1 MAKRDYYEVLGVNHS
16 ATKNEIKRAFRKLA
30 QEYHPDRNK
39 AEDAEA
45 KFKEVAE
52 AYQVLNDDQKR
63 QMYDQYGH
71 DAERM
76 SGSPFVDMG
85 DIGSLFEQF
94 FGMHT
99 GQSGARSR
107 RPRQGND
114 LRATMSLTFGEAAF
128 GVTKDLDIEAMELCD
143 HCDGSGAEP
152 GHPPE
157 ACTHCQGRGS
167 VRYRQEVPLFG
178 PVTTEQTCPACGGV
192 GQEIRVKCTKCY
204 GDKRVPVKRTISV
217 SIPAGVNEGQ
227 RLRLAGRGEPGFN
240 GGPAGDLF
248 VVFSVQDHPVFTRDE
263 YDLHLEVPITVS
275 QAALGTRITVPLL
288 EGNEEELDI
297 PPGTQPFTT
306 FRKRGKG
313 IPRLQ
318 SVGRGDMIITANVM
332 IPTRLDTEQK
342 DLFRQLD
349 TAIGTENHEPR
360 RGFFNRIQDFL
371 S

>member
-1 MAKRDYYEVLGVNHS
+1 MAKRDYYEVLGVGRS

-39 AEDAEA
+39 AADAEA

-63 QMYDQYGH
+63 QMYDRYGH

-76 SGSPFVDMG
+76 SSSPFVDMG

-94 FGMHT
+94 FGMNT
-99 GQSGARSR
+99 GPAGARSR

-114 LRATMSLTFGEAAF
+114 LRAMMSLTFGEAAF

-143 HCDGSGAEP
+143 RCDGSGAEP

-157 ACTHCQGRGS
+157 ACAHCQGRGS
-167 VRYRQEVPLFG
+167 VQYRQEVPLFG
-178 PVTTEQTCPACGGV
+178 SVVTEQTCPACGGV
-192 GQEIRVKCTKCY
+192 GQEIRHKCTKCY
-204 GDKRVPVKRTISV
+204 GDKRIAVQRTISV

-240 GGPAGDLF
+240 GGPPGDLYI
-248 VVFSVQDHPVFTRDE
+248 VFAVQDHPVFTREE

-275 QAALGTRITVPLL
+275 QAVLGTRISVPLL
-288 EGNEEELDI
+288 EGNEEDLEV

-318 SVGRGDMIITANVM
+318 SVGRGDMIITVNVM
-332 IPTRLDTEQK
+332 IPTRLNEDQRA
-342 DLFRQLD
+342 LFRQLD
-349 TAIGTENHEPR
+349 EAIGADNHEPR
-360 RGFFNRIQDFL
+360 RGFFDRIQDFL